1 MLSKNEVKYI
11 QSLKAKKQRLE
22 ANAFVVEGH
31 KTVLELLAHQRWMV
45 QALYGTET
53 FLQTIPKNLTL
64 PAKTVTISQE
74 DLERISFLQ
83 TPQSCLA
90 VVALPAAASAH
101 FPANNWSLLLDDI
114 QDPGNLGT
122 IIRIADWF
130 GIEHIF
136 ATEHTADVY
145 NPKVI
150 QASMGGFLRVQMHY
164 GPCAVWLQQQQ
175 PVCYIADMHGHN
187 VWQLQ
192 QPQPGVLV
200 IGNEGNGVSEH
211 IAAFATQTISI
222 PKLGAAESLNAG
234 VATGILLSHLLQS
247 TNKA

>member
-1 MLSKNEVKYI
+1 MLSKNDVKYI

-22 ANAFVVEGH
+22 SNAFVVEGH
-31 KTVLELLAHQRWMV
+31 KTVLELLAHQRWAV

-53 FLQTIPKNLTL
+53 FLQTIPKNLSL
-64 PAKTVTISQE
+64 PAKTVTVTQE
-74 DLERISFLQ
+74 ELERISFLQ

-90 VVALPAAASAH
+90 VVAMPTASVVD
-101 FPANNWSLLLDDI
+101 FPENAWSLLLDDI

-136 ATEHTADVY
+136 ATEHTADVF

-150 QASMGGFLRVQMHY
+150 QASMGGFLRVKMHY
-164 GPCAVWLQQQQ
+164 GPCTQWLKDKQ
-175 PVCYIADMHGHN
+175 PVCYIADMQGHN

-192 QPQPGVLV
+192 QPKPGVLV
-200 IGNEGNGVSEH
+200 IGNEGNGVSEE

-222 PKLGAAESLNAG
+222 PKLGGAESLNAG
-234 VATGILLSHLLQS
+234 VATGILLSHLLQATTKS
-247 TNKA
+247 

>member
-22 ANAFVVEGH
+22 AGAFVAEGH
-31 KTVLELLAHQRWMV
+31 KTVLELLAHQRWTV
-45 QALYGTET
+45 QALYGTDE
-53 FLQTIPKNLTL
+53 FLQSIPQKLLL
-64 PAKTVTISQE
+64 PPKTVVVSQAE
-74 DLERISFLQ
+74 LERISFLQ

-90 VVALPAAASAH
+90 VVALPASTPAL
-101 FPANNWSLLLDDI
+101 FPATAWSLLLDDI

-136 ATEHTADVY
+136 ATEHTADVF
-145 NPKVI
+145 NPKVV
-150 QASMGGFLRVQMHY
+150 QASMGSFLRVMVHY
-164 GPCAVWLQQQQ
+164 GPCETWLNQQR
-175 PVCYIADMHGHN
+175 PACYIADMHGSN

-192 QPQPGVLV
+192 QPTPGVLV
-200 IGNEGNGVSEH
+200 IGNEGNGVSEN
-211 IAAFATQTISI
+211 IAAFATETISI

-234 VATGILLSHLLQS
+234 VATGILLSHLLE
-247 TNKA
+247 KAN